1 VRVCCAGHVNRDVTL
16 RVDALPE
23 PDGERRVRE
32 RREGTGGSAANV
44 ARALADLGA
53 EPTIVGSVGDDAA
66 GAAARESLAT
76 AGVDTAGLRTVAGS
90 TSRKWLLVDDDGA
103 VAVLGE
109 EGVNE
114 AIDPGGLADIPLGDH
129 CHLTGQAP
137 ETALALA
144 ERAADRGV
152 PVSFDPGRLAGQ
164 RSVGDVLARTDLLLL
179 TARERR
185 RLEADPPADC
195 TVVVKR
201 GRDGALVETADRR
214 VEHPGVGG
222 PAVDTTGAGD
232 AFAAGF
238 IAARGRGADL
248 EHALA
253 VACGAGA
260 LAVGTAG
267 ARVPLS
273 WDAID
278 DLLGGDG

>member
-1 VRVCCAGHVNRDVTL
+1 MRVCCAGHVNRDVTL
-16 RVDALPE
+16 RVDALPD

-44 ARALADLGA
+44 ARGLADLGA
-53 EPTIVGSVGDDAA
+53 EPTILGSVGDDAA
-66 GAAARESLAT
+66 GAAARESLAA
-76 AGVDTAGLRTVAGS
+76 AGVDTSGLRTVPGS

-114 AIDPGGLADIPLGDH
+114 TIDPDALPAAPFGDH

-144 ERAADRGV
+144 ERAADRSV
-152 PVSFDPGRLAGQ
+152 PVSFDPGRLAGE
-164 RSVGDVLARTDLLLL
+164 RSVGDVLALTDLLLL

-185 RLEADPPADC
+185 HLDADPPPDC

-201 GRDGALVETADRR
+201 GRDGARVEAPDRR

-232 AFAAGF
+232 ALAAGF

-248 EHALA
+248 ERALA
-253 VACGAGA
+253 VGCAAGA
-260 LAVGTAG
+260 LAVGTVG

-273 WDAID
+273 WGAID
-278 DLLGGDG
+278 GLLADDR